1 MSKPKTPRGLPI
13 DGLLLLDKP
22 AGDTSNRALQQV
34 KTLLNARKAGHTGS
48 LDPMATG
55 LLLICLGQATKLCES
70 LLAADKS
77 YRVKLRLGQETDTGD
92 CEGQV
97 IAEHEVNITEAQV
110 HEALKKFRAQK
121 EQIPPMY
128 SALKHKG
135 QPLYRLARQ
144 GVEIER
150 KPRPVTL
157 HALDLE
163 SFDSPLLTLTLRC
176 SSGYYVRTLAT
187 DLGREWGCGAHV
199 AELVRSEIGPFTLD
213 RAITLP
219 ELEELKPGTARE
231 ARLLNIEQAIEHLPA
246 IRLPAS
252 LAFYFQSGK
261 NIKLTQPAEPGQVRV
276 YGEGGRLIG
285 LGEAT
290 AEQRLKPVRSFK

>member
-1 MSKPKTPRGLPI
+1 MRKSNPPRGLPI

-22 AGDTSNRALQQV
+22 AGHTSNRALQQA
-34 KTLLNARKAGHTGS
+34 KNLLQARKAGHTGS

-97 IAEHEVNITEAQV
+97 IAEHPVEVSKEQV
-110 HEALKKFRAQK
+110 LAALEKLRAQK
-121 EQIPPMY
+121 EQIPPMF

-163 SFDSPLLTLTLRC
+163 AFDPPGITLSLRC

-199 AELVRSEIGPFTLD
+199 AELVRSEIGPFSLND
-213 RAITLP
+213 AITL
-219 ELEELKPGTARE
+219 EDLEKLEPGAPRE
-231 ARLLNIEQAIEHLPA
+231 ARVLSIEQSLQHLPA
-246 IRLPAS
+246 LRLPAS
-252 LAFYFQSGK
+252 LAFYFLSGK
-261 NIKLTQPAEPGQVRV
+261 TIKLAKPIEPGQVRV
-276 YGEGGRLIG
+276 YGDGEQLIG

-290 AEQRLKPVRSFK
+290 AEQRLKPLRAFK